1 MSFVRNATRVLP
13 LDVAV
18 AGRKLN
24 ALFRILDPLFRA
36 STRND
41 VIETQWGPLALD
53 GDHAP
58 ERVLSYL
65 FYNVSRYYE
74 KRELGRYIARVAEPG
89 ATFVDIGAN
98 LGFYALVARRYGFNT
113 VVVEPEP
120 RHSAFLLRN
129 EHAFGK
135 VLPIAFSDRAGALPL
150 YYEPHNHSGATS
162 LFPAPSYVRSEDKV
176 PVHTFSEV
184 AARGDLGDVSKIRLI
199 KIDVEGLEAEV
210 VAGMVDA
217 LRTGWRPHV
226 WCEVRGDRSGRNGG
240 SYRRVRETLSAFGY
254 VARELKNGR
263 DVTLDE
269 QDLAQRTVFDLLF
282 TPDAGDSPTGVR
294 Q

>member
-24 ALFRILDPLFRA
+24 ALFRVLDPLFRA
-36 STRND
+36 SARND
-41 VIETQWGPLALD
+41 VIETQWGRLTLD
-53 GDHAP
+53 GDHPP

-65 FYNVSRYYE
+65 FYNVSRYYG
-74 KRELGRYIARVAEPG
+74 KSELGRYIARVAEPG

-120 RHSAFLLRN
+120 RHSAYLLRN
-129 EHAFGK
+129 EHAYGK
-135 VLPIAFSDRAGALPL
+135 VLPVAFSDRAGALPL
-150 YYEPHNHSGATS
+150 YYEPHHHSGATS
-162 LFPAPSYVRSEDKV
+162 LVPASSYVRSEEKV

-184 AARGDLGDVSKIRLI
+184 AARGDMGDLSKIRLI
-199 KIDVEGLEAEV
+199 KIDVEGSEADV

-217 LRTGWRPHV
+217 LRSGFRPHI

-240 SYRRVRETLSAFGY
+240 SYRDVRKLLSEFGY
-254 VARELKNGR
+254 VARELKDGR
-263 DVTLDE
+263 DLALDE
-269 QDLAQRTVFDLLF
+269 HALAQRAVFDLLF
-282 TPDAGDSPTGVR
+282 TPRA
-294 Q
+294 